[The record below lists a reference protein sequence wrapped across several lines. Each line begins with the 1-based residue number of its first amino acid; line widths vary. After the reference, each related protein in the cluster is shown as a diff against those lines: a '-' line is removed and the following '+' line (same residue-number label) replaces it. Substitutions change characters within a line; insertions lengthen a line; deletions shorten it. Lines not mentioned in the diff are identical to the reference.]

1 MATSKCVKC
10 ENTRFEMKQAQISGS
25 NFILFFIQCASC
37 GGVVGV
43 VEAENISAKLTKIA
57 RKIGVS

>member
-1 MATSKCVKC
+1 
-10 ENTRFEMKQAQISGS
+10 MKQAQISGS

>member
-10 ENTRFEMKQAQISGS
+10 DSTRFEIKQANISGS
-25 NFILFFIQCASC
+25 NFILYFIQCASC

-43 VEAENISAKLTKIA
+43 VEAENIGAKLTKIA
-57 RKIGVS
+57 RKLGV